1 METEILEKG
10 RQYIREG
17 KYEKAQIILRRA
29 LDENPNRAR
38 VLDLCG
44 DLATKQGKIPEAVAR
59 YEHAFENYTHN
70 GQYSEAIICLE
81 KILMI
86 DEMNDSV
93 LFRLVDLYH
102 FYGLKNEAVKKLI
115 EFSSHALEKKNE
127 TLFVSALRKIVE
139 FQPKNLPLR
148 LSLAKLLFSINRN
161 REAQDELLKLRGLA
175 AEISDETILSE
186 VKKLLPQTDGGEELD
201 PKSRIELGNLLYEI
215 GSRDEAIVEFK
226 KASDDLI
233 REGKTDEAI
242 NVLNRILEIDP
253 NNGDALK
260 RLGELKPGSKP
271 KVEEKGE
278 VQAKEVEEVST
289 VSMEKTEDEVK
300 QDIPPTVQQADD
312 TLSAIQSDLEIL
324 KDLSKEIEGFTM
336 PSVEKESAT
345 GPVAEQEPVRET
357 PIEPIAETKPVEVP
371 PLEGQIAD
379 IEFLL
384 KESEVSPTPRNFEVA
399 KQFDDFRTNITW
411 EIDDTKK
418 KISLA
423 RMAIESG
430 LYGIAFSYLQ
440 EDRDKKEFWPASI
453 EIIGESLIKLGRYNE
468 AIKLIGPIIL
478 LEEIPENQKT
488 ELRYLLASGYE
499 GVGDFEN
506 ALREIEHILA
516 INPDYRDI
524 REIYTLL
531 GGKME
536 IEKPAPVEKKPAE
549 EEPPAPDL
557 VEVVTD
563 IPTPEPVVMQE
574 PIRDDMSFEEREII
588 TEKPKEEITSPVVEE
603 PIFEEKTPAKE
614 GFKEEGEIEVEE
626 RDDNIT
632 FL

>member
-1 METEILEKG
+1 MS
-10 RQYIREG
+10 
-17 KYEKAQIILRRA
+17 
-29 LDENPNRAR
+29 NR
-38 VLDLCG
+38 L
-44 DLATKQGKIPEAVAR
+44 
-59 YEHAFENYTHN
+59 
-70 GQYSEAIICLE
+70 EAI
-81 KILMI
+81 KA
-86 DEMNDSV
+86 DQAN
-93 LFRLVDLYH
+93 F
-102 FYGLKNEAVKKLI
+102 
-115 EFSSHALEKKNE
+115 
-127 TLFVSALRKIVE
+127 
-139 FQPKNLPLR
+139 
-148 LSLAKLLFSINRN
+148 
-161 REAQDELLKLRGLA
+161 
-175 AEISDETILSE
+175 
-186 VKKLLPQTDGGEELD
+186 LD
-201 PKSRIELGNLLYEI
+201 
-215 GSRDEAIVEFK
+215 
-226 KASDDLI
+226 
-233 REGKTDEAI
+233 
-242 NVLNRILEIDP
+242 
-253 NNGDALK
+253 
-260 RLGELKPGSKP
+260 
-271 KVEEKGE
+271 
-278 VQAKEVEEVST
+278 
-289 VSMEKTEDEVK
+289 KTEDEVK

-324 KDLSKEIEGFTM
+324 KDLSKEIEGFAI

-536 IEKPAPVEKKPAE
+536 IEKPAPVEKKPVE